1 MPARNRPQSNA
12 MLYTLITFV
21 GLFIIAAAAAVI
33 FYVKFEDRR
42 TTANQSKRELEEFAN
57 KDERQRISTLV
68 GTREGRT
75 WLRTMVY
82 HLDTVVSLVKGG
94 PPGDKR
100 AEDKVKDVIDKVE
113 NKKQLLAQEY
123 VDIGTMDPNTSGLIQ
138 IVEKLKTKLDNI
150 TTAAMALEK
159 QLDDLHNRFDD
170 ALAASSKKEQTLL
183 AEKERYAQQVSDIK
197 QKYDELEASLRKNS
211 GQQIQDLIDQ
221 RDRARAERDELKVQ
235 MREMGATL
243 SVAQDRIAHLQGQ
256 IQATMPSPDPNAPA
270 YQPDGKI
277 IMVDNRTVHLN
288 IGRDDRVYRGLTFTV
303 YDRSMPIPKDGIGK
317 AEIEVFDVRKN
328 FSGARITYSQKTNPI
343 VVDDVVAN
351 LIWDSKKTN
360 VFMVAGDF
368 DLDGDGYIDYDAV
381 DKIKAIIVKWGG
393 RVTDAVSVDTDFLVL
408 GRPPRVLRK
417 PTFGEIEMDPL
428 AMQKYEASLGKLA
441 YYNQVRAQA
450 RALYIPVFNTE
461 RFLYFIGYKTQ
472 AGRPGA
478 FY

>member
-1 MPARNRPQSNA
+1 
-12 MLYTLITFV
+12 
-21 GLFIIAAAAAVI
+21 
-33 FYVKFEDRR
+33 
-42 TTANQSKRELEEFAN
+42 
-57 KDERQRISTLV
+57 
-68 GTREGRT
+68 
-75 WLRTMVY
+75 
-82 HLDTVVSLVKGG
+82 
-94 PPGDKR
+94 
-100 AEDKVKDVIDKVE
+100 
-113 NKKQLLAQEY
+113 
-123 VDIGTMDPNTSGLIQ
+123 
-138 IVEKLKTKLDNI
+138 
-150 TTAAMALEK
+150 
-159 QLDDLHNRFDD
+159 
-170 ALAASSKKEQTLL
+170 
-183 AEKERYAQQVSDIK
+183 
-197 QKYDELEASLRKNS
+197 
-211 GQQIQDLIDQ
+211 
-221 RDRARAERDELKVQ
+221 
-235 MREMGATL
+235 
-243 SVAQDRIAHLQGQ
+243 
-256 IQATMPSPDPNAPA
+256 
-270 YQPDGKI
+270 
-277 IMVDNRTVHLN
+277 
-288 IGRDDRVYRGLTFTV
+288 
-303 YDRSMPIPKDGIGK
+303 MPIPKDGIGK